1 MKVLDASVIVKWYRT
16 EKGTDKAI
24 KIRDGYKNGKYDI
37 AVPDLVFLELANA
50 IRYMEGSTVQDVHNV
65 LDNFIKLDINII
77 VPTIDLIKDASSLAY
92 EYDIT
97 TYDDAIYL
105 SLAQNLD
112 FEFITADNRLFKK
125 VKSLSFVNLLTKF
138 V

>member
-1 MKVLDASVIVKWYRT
+1 MLNGIEQRKADKV
-16 EKGTDKAI
+16 I

-65 LDNFIKLDINII
+65 LDNFIKLGINII

-97 TYDDAIYL
+97 TYDAIYL
-105 SLAQNLD
+105 ALAQNLD
-112 FEFITADNRLFKK
+112 FEFIIADNRLFKK